1 MTVVVAF
8 LCSDGAVVAADSMLT
23 SSVGNLPIA
32 HHTGRKVDVLAGQQ
46 IFAFA
51 GDQGQGARFKIMA
64 DGIHGQIS
72 GTNHPIDYPLALS
85 RLMVAQFQ
93 STGIGNAI
101 NLNTVVAFEHG
112 NEHHCCIFEGQI
124 QPRLLD
130 THHFYAALGSGK
142 LSADPF
148 IRFLI
153 DVFCQSGPPN
163 VREAV
168 FLAAWTVEHAIHT
181 SPGGVA
187 GPMRIA
193 VLERSDA
200 GHYNARELPDTEIE
214 EHRQAMESAA
224 QALRDWRD
232 AIQTGKA
239 ASDVPPP
246 PMVQGDNE
254 TGTGIP
260 LTG

>member
-23 SSVGNLPIA
+23 SSMGGLPVA
-32 HHTGRKVDVLAGQQ
+32 HHTGRKVEVLAGQQ
-46 IFAFA
+46 VFAFA
-51 GDQGQGARFKIMA
+51 GDHGQGSRFKIMA
-64 DGIHGQIS
+64 DGSYGQIAQ
-72 GTNHPIDYPLALS
+72 TNHPIEYPLALS
-85 RLMVAQFQ
+85 RSLVAQFQ
-93 STGIGNAI
+93 STGIGNAV

-112 NEHHCCIFEGQI
+112 NQHHCCVFEGLI

-130 THHFYAALGSGK
+130 AHHFYAALGSGK

-148 IRFLI
+148 IRFLVE
-153 DVFCQSGPPN
+153 VFCQAGPPN

-193 VLERSDA
+193 VLERDDT
-200 GHYNARELPDTEIE
+200 GHYNAREVPDTEIE
-214 EHRQAMESAA
+214 EHRQAIESAA

-239 ASDVPPP
+239 ALDVPPP
-246 PMVQGDNE
+246 PRGPGDYEIE
-254 TGTGIP
+254 TGNPITS
-260 LTG
+260 